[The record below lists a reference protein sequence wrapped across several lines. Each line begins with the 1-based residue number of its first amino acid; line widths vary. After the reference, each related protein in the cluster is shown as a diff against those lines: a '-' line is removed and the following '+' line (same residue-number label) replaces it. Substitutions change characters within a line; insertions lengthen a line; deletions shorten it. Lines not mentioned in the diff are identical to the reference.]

1 MQMKDLKDII
11 MSRLQ
16 YLECYDSAQLSEIKK
31 GLEQE
36 VEISRYIS
44 PEFDASQMLQIRLGL
59 EQKLDISKY
68 ADSKFDHKQMEQIR
82 KGIALGVDVEVYAD
96 DAFHAE
102 QMEFIRR
109 QLMKKIS
116 PADMI
121 CNEITIHKEAEESEI
136 FIYAKPEFSVKQMQE
151 IMRGLESGIEI
162 EKILHPEWS
171 VEYMTL
177 IRMGLEKGKD
187 LTDRSE
193 QSIGTKNV
201 EDLIRMLNEN
211 SRDEVVRQFTKGKIS
226 NSVMELYNFLT
237 QHKK

>member
-1 MQMKDLKDII
+1 MKELKDII

-16 YLECYDSAQLSEIKK
+16 YLECYDNTQLSEIEK
-31 GLEQE
+31 GLEQG

-44 PEFDASQMLQIRLGL
+44 PEFNGNQMEQIRLGL
-59 EQKLDISKY
+59 EEKIDISKY
-68 ADSKFDHKQMEQIR
+68 ADSKFSHTQMEQIR
-82 KGIALGVDVEVYAD
+82 KGIALGLDVDVYANNE
-96 DAFHAE
+96 FNAE
-102 QMEFIRR
+102 QMDFIRR

-116 PADMI
+116 PVDMI
-121 CNEITIHKEAEESEI
+121 GEEIAVHKEPEDSTI
-136 FIYAKPEFSVKQMQE
+136 FIYAKPEYSVRKMQE
-151 IMRGLESGIEI
+151 IMKGLESGIEI

-201 EDLIRMLNEN
+201 EDLINMLNEN
-211 SRDEVVRQFTKGKIS
+211 NRDEVVRLFTKGKIS
-226 NSVMELYNFLT
+226 NEVMELYNFLT
-237 QHKK
+237 QHKKK